1 MGYVVRPGDIVKS
14 KEHTYT
20 VLKELNKGGFAD
32 AYKAR
37 TEDGETVFF
46 KQYKSPTKLVPWFKS
61 YFSYE
66 KTLNDR
72 LHNDPVLKTASVYAN
87 ETFLAKP
94 MKPNGYNYWTRNE
107 CLFQT
112 FPFITG
118 NLTLADLI
126 KKDFKEYDWE
136 KRLYACTVFAFA
148 LRKLHDA
155 NVVHCDL
162 KPENVQIKY
171 DEKIAIKYRPLL
183 IDMDWSILSDKTPPW
198 NGYQGYVG
206 TVGYNSP
213 EHLKNQIP
221 LEASDV
227 FTAAIIICEV
237 LAAKHPFFS
246 HLGKDDFTKYVLSGK
261 NDFGKTV
268 PFRGPVTQKFN
279 DLLIAALD
287 IDPKKRPTMTE
298 IHVEMMSMCKNFG
311 KPMTI
316 VKAAEPIA
324 PAHDPCSI
332 VNSIKRFASSVF
344 CKKAPTRLP
353 TPVPAKAEVEEPEIK
368 KIVHKPTIDEIKK
381 SVLSTTSSRS
391 KLTLK
396 GDIGQFTTKTN
407 FIIDSQMLKRVTS
420 ESKYA
425 DSTCQFT
432 VIFKEDNWYV
442 KSNVAANNFT
452 ARNGIGI
459 NDSNLYLI
467 ATGDVLSVKGK
478 SSGKTAMKLAVSID

>member
-1 MGYVVRPGDIVKS
+1 MGYVVRPGDVVKS
-14 KEHTYT
+14 KSHTYT
-20 VLKELNKGGFAD
+20 ILKELNKGGFAD
-32 AYKAR
+32 AYKAQ
-37 TEDGETVFF
+37 TESGEFVFF

-72 LHNDPVLKTASVYAN
+72 LRNDPVLKTASIYAN

-94 MKPNGYNYWTRNE
+94 MKSDGYEYWTRND

-118 NLTLADLI
+118 NMTLADLI
-126 KKDFKEYDWE
+126 QKDFKEYDWE

-171 DEKIAIKYRPLL
+171 DETIAIKYRPLL
-183 IDMDWSILSDKTPPW
+183 IDMDWSILSDQTPPW

-213 EHLKNQIP
+213 EHLQNKIP
-221 LEASDV
+221 LEVSDV

-237 LAAKHPFFS
+237 LAAKHPFYS

-261 NDFGKTV
+261 NDFGKKI
-268 PFRGPVTQKFN
+268 PFRGYVTQRFN

-287 IDPKKRPTMTE
+287 VDPMKRPTMTD
-298 IHVEMMSMCKNFG
+298 IHMELMAMCKNHG
-311 KPMTI
+311 KPNVGADPNYSIMNGI
-316 VKAAEPIA
+316 KKFAGIFSRKNAAL
-324 PAHDPCSI
+324 
-332 VNSIKRFASSVF
+332 
-344 CKKAPTRLP
+344 TP
-353 TPVPAKAEVEEPEIK
+353 TPVVMEKPEVRTIAHTPTPEEIK
-368 KIVHKPTIDEIKK
+368 KDVPIAT
-381 SVLSTTSSRS
+381 STGSQ
-391 KLTLK
+391 LTLK
-396 GDIGQFTTKTN
+396 GDIGTFVTKSN
-407 FIIDSQMLKRVTS
+407 FIVDSNTLRRVSS
-420 ESKYA
+420 ESRFA

-432 VIFKEDNWYV
+432 VLVNGNNWKI
-442 KSNVAANNFT
+442 KSNVNAANYT
-452 ARNGIGI
+452 AINGNGIA
-459 NDSNLYLI
+459 DSNEYSI
-467 ATGDVLSVKGK
+467 TTGDIISVKGK
-478 SSGKTAMKLAVSID
+478 TSGKVAMEIAVSVD